1 MIIISGMQDSYAE
14 KSGMQDSYDYK
25 IRYASQLWWQDQVC
39 KIFMLIRSGM
49 QDICANKIRYGT

>member
-1 MIIISGMQDSYAE
+1 MIIISGIQDSYAE

-39 KIFMLIRSGM
+39 KIFMLIGSGM
-49 QDICANKIRYGT
+49 QDIITR